1 MVPYY
6 FFMLLLFI
14 YLHKYVYYWGE
25 KMLLKIYYKE
35 NNISLFSEYKK
46 KYIIKNIW
54 KSAVLFF
61 LLVIST
67 FYFIEGFL
75 YDKWYNVFF
84 YIFGTLYT
92 SLDISGLIY
101 VKGLPLATKIH
112 HVVVGIL
119 GSLNLLV
126 DYNKSGYYRSILI
139 YTYFSIVPFL
149 VNFYLGYRY
158 IYNDEKKLKLIA
170 KLSYK
175 IYLYSLILNILCQ
188 IVFFI
193 LQEFSLTMIIYIML
207 YSLILYDDIKL
218 IKFLKKESL

>member
-6 FFMLLLFI
+6 FFILLLFI

-25 KMLLKIYYKE
+25 KVLLKMYHKE

-61 LLVIST
+61 MVVIST

-112 HVVVGIL
+112 HIVVGIL

-139 YTYFSIVPFL
+139 YTYFSMVPFL

-158 IYNDEKKLKLIA
+158 IFNDEKKLKLIA

-175 IYLYSLILNILCQ
+175 IYLYSLILNICCQ
-188 IVFFI
+188 IIFFI
-193 LQEFSLTMIIYIML
+193 LQEFSFTMIIYIML

-218 IKFLKKESL
+218 IKFLKKESE

>member
-14 YLHKYVYYWGE
+14 YLHKYVYFWGE
-25 KMLLKIYYKE
+25 KILLKMYHNE

-61 LLVIST
+61 MVIIST
-67 FYFIEGFL
+67 FYFIEGFIN
-75 YDKWYNVFF
+75 DKWYNVFF

-101 VKGLPLATKIH
+101 VKGLPLATKLH
-112 HVVVGIL
+112 HIVVGIF
-119 GSLNLLV
+119 GILNLIV

-139 YTYFSIVPFL
+139 YTYFSMVPFL

-158 IYNDEKKLKLIA
+158 IFNDEKKLKLIA
-170 KLSYK
+170 KLSHNF
-175 IYLYSLILNILCQ
+175 YLYSLILNILCQ

-218 IKFLKKESL
+218 IKFLKKESE